1 MSTTNN
7 VQHSNLLLADLKRH
21 INELESQVA
30 ELQEEIRLMRE
41 FHDRLDDL

>member
-21 INELESQVA
+21 INELETQVSQ
-30 ELQEEIRLMRE
+30 LQEEIRLMRE

>member
-21 INELESQVA
+21 INELETEVKQ
-30 ELQEEIRLMRE
+30 LQEEIRLMRE

>member
-21 INELESQVA
+21 INELETEVEQ
-30 ELQEEIRLMRE
+30 LQEEIRLMRE